1 MWPLISMK
9 DLVYCLYYELALAKV
24 LADTERLQEMLLA
37 VKQSS
42 ALF

>member
-9 DLVYCLYYELALAKV
+9 DLVFCLYYGLALAKV
-24 LADTERLQEMLLA
+24 LADTEWLQEMLLA
-37 VKQSS
+37 VRQSS